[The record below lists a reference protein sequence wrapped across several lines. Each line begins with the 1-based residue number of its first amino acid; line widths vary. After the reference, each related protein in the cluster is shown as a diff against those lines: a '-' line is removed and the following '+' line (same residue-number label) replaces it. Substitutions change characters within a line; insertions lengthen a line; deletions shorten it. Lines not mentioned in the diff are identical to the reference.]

1 MYLAMTCYIKRLIY
15 ILKHG
20 MHCCCV
26 YVYNYAIH
34 LMINDQRHACN
45 RETESILRQNFMCL
59 YFVNCMSKSLLFYF
73 MLLQHM

>member
-34 LMINDQRHACN
+34 LMIKDQRHA
-45 RETESILRQNFMCL
+45 
-59 YFVNCMSKSLLFYF
+59 
-73 MLLQHM
+73 